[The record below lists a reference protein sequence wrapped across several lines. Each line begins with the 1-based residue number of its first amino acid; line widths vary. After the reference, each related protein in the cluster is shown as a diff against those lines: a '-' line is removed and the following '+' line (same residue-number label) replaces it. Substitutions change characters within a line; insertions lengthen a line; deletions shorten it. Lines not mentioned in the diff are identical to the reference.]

1 MKKLLIAAIV
11 SAAVLAGCTDVKDV
25 VISKKEDIETHS
37 GDLKKLPDE
46 DKKLVLGYFLRA
58 EGNGLFG
65 EKAEY
70 GVTVGEAIKRQK
82 EFISTQKAEEAA
94 KKAAA
99 EKVQKTYSVSY
110 SGFENTEIPGIGEGL
125 NLKLAFTNNS
135 DKGIDAISS
144 AIRLVVE
151 GMEGSVTLNMG
162 DEVFKKTLNP
172 GDTAEMV
179 FTSAADDLR
188 MKKIKQ
194 GNAKVS
200 VSFEKLE
207 VLYSDG
213 KDEKILE

>member
-37 GDLKKLPDE
+37 SDLKKLPDE

-82 EFISTQKAEEAA
+82 EFIAAQEAEEVA
-94 KKAAA
+94 KKAVA

-125 NLKLAFTNNS
+125 NLKLSFTNNS
-135 DKGIDAISS
+135 DKGIDAINS

-151 GMEGSVTLNMG
+151 GMDGSVTLNMG

-172 GDTAEMV
+172 SETAEMI
-179 FTSAADDLR
+179 FTAAANDLR
-188 MKKIKQ
+188 MAKIKQ
-194 GNAKVS
+194 GGAKVNA
-200 VSFEKLE
+200 SFEKLE
-207 VLYSDG
+207 VLHSDG
-213 KDEKILE
+213 KVEKVLE

>member
-1 MKKLLIAAIV
+1 MKKLLIAAML
-11 SAAVLAGCTDVKDV
+11 SAAFLAGCTDVKDV

-37 GDLKKLPDE
+37 GDLKKLPDD
-46 DKKLVLGYFLRA
+46 DKKMVLGYFLRA

-82 EFISTQKAEEAA
+82 EFIAKQGAAETA

-125 NLKLAFTNNS
+125 NLKLSFTNNS
-135 DKGIDAISS
+135 DKGIDAINS

-151 GMEGSVTLNMG
+151 GVDGSVTLNMG

-172 GDTAEMV
+172 SETAEMI
-179 FTSAADDLR
+179 FTAAANDLR
-188 MKKIKQ
+188 MAKIKQ
-194 GNAKVS
+194 GGAKVNA
-200 VSFEKLE
+200 SFEKLE
-207 VLYSDG
+207 VLHSDG
-213 KDEKILE
+213 KVEKVLE

>member
-11 SAAVLAGCTDVKDV
+11 SVAFLAGCTDVKDV
-25 VISKKEDIETHS
+25 VINKKEDIETHS

-46 DKKLVLGYFLRA
+46 DKKMVLGYFLRA

-82 EFISTQKAEEAA
+82 EFIAAQEAEEAA
-94 KKAAA
+94 KKAAS

-110 SGFENTEIPGIGEGL
+110 LGFENTEIPGIGEGL

-151 GMEGSVTLNMG
+151 GVEGSVTLNMG

-179 FTSAADDLR
+179 FTAAVADLR

-194 GNAKVS
+194 GNAKVN
-200 VSFEKLE
+200 VSFENLE

>member
-11 SAAVLAGCTDVKDV
+11 SVAFLAGCTDVKDV
-25 VISKKEDIETHS
+25 VINKKEDIETHS

-46 DKKLVLGYFLRA
+46 DKKMVLGYFLRA

-82 EFISTQKAEEAA
+82 EFIAAQEVEETA

-144 AIRLVVE
+144 AIKLVVE
-151 GMEGSVTLNMG
+151 GVEGSVTLNMG

-172 GDTAEMV
+172 GDKAEMV
-179 FTSAADDLR
+179 FTATADDLR

-194 GNAKVS
+194 GNAKVN

>member
-46 DKKLVLGYFLRA
+46 DKKMVLGYFLRA

-179 FTSAADDLR
+179 FTAAADDLR

>member
-25 VISKKEDIETHS
+25 VINKKEDIETHS
-37 GDLKKLPDE
+37 GDLKRLPDE

-58 EGNGLFG
+58 EGNGLLG

-82 EFISTQKAEEAA
+82 EFIATQEAEETA

-99 EKVQKTYSVSY
+99 ETVQKTYSVSY
-110 SGFENTEIPGIGEGL
+110 TGFENTEIPGIGEGL
-125 NLKLAFTNNS
+125 NLKFTFTNNS
-135 DKGIDAISS
+135 DKGIDAINS
-144 AIRLVVE
+144 AIRLVVDGVE
-151 GMEGSVTLNMG
+151 EPVVLSMG

-179 FTSAADDLR
+179 FTAAVNDLR
-188 MKKIKQ
+188 MAKIKQ
-194 GNAKVS
+194 GGAKVN

-207 VLYSDG
+207 VLHSDG
-213 KDEKILE
+213 KVEKVLE

>member
-1 MKKLLIAAIV
+1 MKKLLIAAML
-11 SAAVLAGCTDVKDV
+11 SAAFLAGCTDVKDV

-37 GDLKKLPDE
+37 GDLKKLPDD
-46 DKKLVLGYFLRA
+46 DKKMVLGYFLRA

-82 EFISTQKAEEAA
+82 EFIAKQEAVETA

-125 NLKLAFTNNS
+125 NLKLSFTNNS
-135 DKGIDAISS
+135 DKGIDAINS

-151 GMEGSVTLNMG
+151 GVEEPVVLSMG

-179 FTSAADDLR
+179 FTTAANNLR

-200 VSFEKLE
+200 VSFDKLE
-207 VLYSDG
+207 VLHSDG
-213 KDEKILE
+213 KVEKVLE

>member
-1 MKKLLIAAIV
+1 MKKLLIAAML
-11 SAAVLAGCTDVKDV
+11 SAAFLAGCTDVKDV

-82 EFISTQKAEEAA
+82 QFIAKQGAAETA

-125 NLKLAFTNNS
+125 NLKLSFTNNS
-135 DKGIDAISS
+135 DKGIDAINS
-144 AIRLVVE
+144 AIRLAVE
-151 GMEGSVTLNMG
+151 GVDGSVTLNMG

-172 GDTAEMV
+172 SETAEMI
-179 FTSAADDLR
+179 FTAADNDLR
-188 MKKIKQ
+188 MAKIKQ
-194 GNAKVS
+194 GGAKVNA
-200 VSFEKLE
+200 SFEKLE
-207 VLYSDG
+207 VLHSDG
-213 KDEKILE
+213 KVEKVLE

>member
-1 MKKLLIAAIV
+1 MKKLLIAAML
-11 SAAVLAGCTDVKDV
+11 SAAFLAGCTDVKDV

-82 EFISTQKAEEAA
+82 EFIAKQGAAETA

-125 NLKLAFTNNS
+125 NLKLSFTNNS
-135 DKGIDAISS
+135 DKGIDAINS

-151 GMEGSVTLNMG
+151 GVEEPVVLNMG

-179 FTSAADDLR
+179 FTAAANNLR

-194 GNAKVS
+194 GGAKVN
-200 VSFEKLE
+200 VSFDKLE
-207 VLYSDG
+207 VLHSDG
-213 KDEKILE
+213 KVEKVLE

>member
-37 GDLKKLPDE
+37 SDLKKLPDE

-82 EFISTQKAEEAA
+82 EFIAAQEAEEAA
-94 KKAAA
+94 KKEAV
-99 EKVQKTYSVSY
+99 EKVQKTYTVSY

-125 NLKLAFTNNS
+125 NLKLSFTNNS
-135 DKGIDAISS
+135 DKGIDAINS
-144 AIRLVVE
+144 AIRLAVE
-151 GMEGSVTLNMG
+151 GMDGSVTLNMG

-172 GDTAEMV
+172 SETAEMI
-179 FTSAADDLR
+179 FTTAANDLR
-188 MKKIKQ
+188 MAKIKQ
-194 GNAKVS
+194 GGAKVNA
-200 VSFEKLE
+200 SFEKLE
-207 VLYSDG
+207 VLHSDG
-213 KDEKILE
+213 KVEKVLE

>member
-1 MKKLLIAAIV
+1 MKKLLIAAIA
-11 SAAVLAGCTDVKDV
+11 SAAILAGCNDVKDV
-25 VISKKEDIETHS
+25 VINKKEDIETHS

-58 EGNGLFG
+58 EANGLFG

-82 EFISTQKAEEAA
+82 EFIATQEAEETA
-94 KKAAA
+94 KKATV
-99 EKVQKTYSVSY
+99 EKVQKTYTVSY
-110 SGFENTEIPGIGEGL
+110 SGFENTEIPGVGEGL
-125 NLKLAFTNNS
+125 NLKLSFTNNS
-135 DKGIDAISS
+135 NKGITAISS

-151 GMEGSVTLNMG
+151 GVEGSVTLNMG
-162 DEVFKKTLNP
+162 DEVFEKTLNP

-179 FTSAADDLR
+179 FTAAANDLR
-188 MKKIKQ
+188 MAKIKQ
-194 GNAKVS
+194 GNAKVN

-207 VLYSDG
+207 VLCSDG

>member
-1 MKKLLIAAIV
+1 MKKLLIATFV
-11 SAAVLAGCTDVKDV
+11 SIAFLAGCTDVKDV

-46 DKKLVLGYFLRA
+46 DKKMVLGYFLRA

-82 EFISTQKAEEAA
+82 EFIAKQGAVETA

-110 SGFENTEIPGIGEGL
+110 SGFENTEILGIGEGL
-125 NLKLAFTNNS
+125 NLKFTFTNNS

-144 AIRLVVE
+144 AIRLVVDGVE
-151 GMEGSVTLNMG
+151 EPVILNMG

-179 FTSAADDLR
+179 FTAAANNLR

-194 GNAKVS
+194 GGAKVN
-200 VSFEKLE
+200 VSFDKLE
-207 VLYSDG
+207 VLHSDG
-213 KDEKILE
+213 KVEKVLE

>member
-37 GDLKKLPDE
+37 SDLKKLPDE

-82 EFISTQKAEEAA
+82 EFIAAQEAEETA
-94 KKAAA
+94 KKAAV

-110 SGFENTEIPGIGEGL
+110 LGFENTEIPGIGEGI

-135 DKGIDAISS
+135 DKGITAISS

-151 GMEGSVTLNMG
+151 GVEGSVTLNMG

-179 FTSAADDLR
+179 FTAAANDLR
-188 MKKIKQ
+188 MAKIKQ
-194 GNAKVS
+194 GNAKVN

-207 VLYSDG
+207 VLYSDW

>member
-1 MKKLLIAAIV
+1 MKKLLIAAML
-11 SAAVLAGCTDVKDV
+11 SAAFLAGCTDVKDV

-82 EFISTQKAEEAA
+82 EFIAKQGAAETA

-110 SGFENTEIPGIGEGL
+110 SGFENVEIPGIGEGI
-125 NLKLAFTNNS
+125 NLKFSFTNNS
-135 DKGIDAISS
+135 NKSIDAISS
-144 AIRLVVE
+144 AIRMVVD
-151 GMEGSVTLNMG
+151 GVDGSVTLDMG
-162 DEVFKKTLNP
+162 DEVFKSPLNP
-172 GDTAEMV
+172 GETAEMT
-179 FTSAADDLR
+179 FTASVNNLR
-188 MKKIKQ
+188 MTKIKQ
-194 GNAKVS
+194 GSAKVN

-213 KDEKILE
+213 KDEKVLE

>member
-25 VISKKEDIETHS
+25 VINKKEDIETHS

-46 DKKLVLGYFLRA
+46 DKKMVLGYFLRA

-82 EFISTQKAEEAA
+82 EFIAAQEAEETA

-110 SGFENTEIPGIGEGL
+110 LGFENTEIPGIGEGL

-144 AIRLVVE
+144 AIKLVVE
-151 GMEGSVTLNMG
+151 GVEGSVTLNMG

-172 GDTAEMV
+172 GDKAEMV
-179 FTSAADDLR
+179 FTATADDLR

-194 GNAKVS
+194 GNAKVN

>member
-1 MKKLLIAAIV
+1 MKKLLIAAML
-11 SAAVLAGCTDVKDV
+11 SAAFLAGCTDVKDV

-46 DKKLVLGYFLRA
+46 DKKLVLGYFLGA

-82 EFISTQKAEEAA
+82 EFIAKQGAAETA

-125 NLKLAFTNNS
+125 NLKLSFTNNS
-135 DKGIDAISS
+135 DKGIDAINS

-151 GMEGSVTLNMG
+151 GVEEPVVLNMG

-179 FTSAADDLR
+179 FTAAANNLR

-194 GNAKVS
+194 GGAKVN
-200 VSFEKLE
+200 VSFDKLE
-207 VLYSDG
+207 VLHSDG
-213 KDEKILE
+213 KVEKVLE

>member
-1 MKKLLIAAIV
+1 MKKLLVAALV
-11 SAAVLAGCTDVKDV
+11 SAAFLAGCTDVKDV
-25 VISKKEDIETHS
+25 VISKKEDIEAHS
-37 GDLKKLPDE
+37 DGLKKLPDE

-82 EFISTQKAEEAA
+82 EFIAKQEAAETA
-94 KKAAA
+94 KKAEI
-99 EKVQKTYSVSY
+99 EKVQKTYSVNY

-125 NLKLAFTNNS
+125 NLKLSFTNNS
-135 DKGIDAISS
+135 NKGIDAISS
-144 AIRLVVE
+144 AISLVVE
-151 GMEGSVTLNMG
+151 GVEGSVTLNMG

-179 FTSAADDLR
+179 FTAAANDLR

-200 VSFEKLE
+200 VSFDKLE

>member
-1 MKKLLIAAIV
+1 MKKLLIAAML
-11 SAAVLAGCTDVKDV
+11 SAAFLAGCTDVKDV

-70 GVTVGEAIKRQK
+70 GVTGGEAIKRQK
-82 EFISTQKAEEAA
+82 EFIAKQGAAETA

-125 NLKLAFTNNS
+125 NLKLSFTNNS
-135 DKGIDAISS
+135 DKGIDAINS

-151 GMEGSVTLNMG
+151 GVDGSVTLNMG

-172 GDTAEMV
+172 SETAEMI
-179 FTSAADDLR
+179 FTAAANDLR
-188 MKKIKQ
+188 MAKIKQ
-194 GNAKVS
+194 GGAKVNA
-200 VSFEKLE
+200 SFEKLE
-207 VLYSDG
+207 VLHSDG
-213 KDEKILE
+213 KVEKVLE

>member
-1 MKKLLIAAIV
+1 MKKLLIAAMF
-11 SAAVLAGCTDVKDV
+11 SAAFLAGCTDVKDV

-82 EFISTQKAEEAA
+82 EFIAKQGAAETA

-125 NLKLAFTNNS
+125 NLKLSFTNNS
-135 DKGIDAISS
+135 DKGIDAINS

-151 GMEGSVTLNMG
+151 GVDGSVTLNMG

-172 GDTAEMV
+172 SETAEMI
-179 FTSAADDLR
+179 FTAAANDLR
-188 MKKIKQ
+188 MAKIKQ
-194 GNAKVS
+194 GGAKVNA
-200 VSFEKLE
+200 SFEKLE
-207 VLYSDG
+207 VLHSDG
-213 KDEKILE
+213 KVEKVLE

>member
-1 MKKLLIAAIV
+1 MKKLLIAAML
-11 SAAVLAGCTDVKDV
+11 SAAFLAGCTDVKDV

-82 EFISTQKAEEAA
+82 QFIAKQGAAETA

-125 NLKLAFTNNS
+125 NLKLSFTNNS
-135 DKGIDAISS
+135 DKGIDAINS
-144 AIRLVVE
+144 AIRLAVE
-151 GMEGSVTLNMG
+151 GVDGSVTLNMG

-172 GDTAEMV
+172 SETAEMI
-179 FTSAADDLR
+179 FTAAANDLR
-188 MKKIKQ
+188 MAKIKQ
-194 GNAKVS
+194 GGAKVNA
-200 VSFEKLE
+200 SFEKLE
-207 VLYSDG
+207 VLHSDG
-213 KDEKILE
+213 KVEKVLE

>member
-1 MKKLLIAAIV
+1 MKKLLIAAML
-11 SAAVLAGCTDVKDV
+11 SAAFLAGCTDVKDV

-82 EFISTQKAEEAA
+82 EFIAKQGAAETA

-125 NLKLAFTNNS
+125 NLKLSFTNNS
-135 DKGIDAISS
+135 DKGIDAINS

-151 GMEGSVTLNMG
+151 GVDGSVTLNMG

-172 GDTAEMV
+172 SETAEMI
-179 FTSAADDLR
+179 FTAAANDLR
-188 MKKIKQ
+188 MAKIKQ
-194 GNAKVS
+194 GGAKVNA
-200 VSFEKLE
+200 SFEKLE
-207 VLYSDG
+207 VLHSDG
-213 KDEKILE
+213 KVEKVLE

>member
-1 MKKLLIAAIV
+1 M
-11 SAAVLAGCTDVKDV
+11 KDV

-65 EKAEY
+65 EKSEY

-82 EFISTQKAEEAA
+82 EFIAKQGAAETA

-125 NLKLAFTNNS
+125 NLKFTFTNNS

-144 AIRLVVE
+144 AIRLVVDGVGE
-151 GMEGSVTLNMG
+151 PVVLNMG

-179 FTSAADDLR
+179 FTAAADDLR

>member
-1 MKKLLIAAIV
+1 MKKLLIAAML
-11 SAAVLAGCTDVKDV
+11 SAAFLAGCTDVKDV

-82 EFISTQKAEEAA
+82 EFIAKQGVAETA

-125 NLKLAFTNNS
+125 NLKLSFTNNS
-135 DKGIDAISS
+135 DKGIDAINS

-151 GMEGSVTLNMG
+151 GVDGSVTLNMG

-172 GDTAEMV
+172 SETAEMI
-179 FTSAADDLR
+179 FTAAANDLR
-188 MKKIKQ
+188 MAKIKQ
-194 GNAKVS
+194 GGAKVNA
-200 VSFEKLE
+200 SFEKLE
-207 VLYSDG
+207 VLHSDG
-213 KDEKILE
+213 KVEKVLE

>member
-25 VISKKEDIETHS
+25 VINKKEDIETHS

-46 DKKLVLGYFLRA
+46 DKKMVLGYFLRA

-82 EFISTQKAEEAA
+82 EFIAAQEAEETA

-110 SGFENTEIPGIGEGL
+110 LGFENTEIPGIGEGL

-144 AIRLVVE
+144 AIKLVVE
-151 GMEGSVTLNMG
+151 GVEGSVTLNMG

-179 FTSAADDLR
+179 FTAAADDLR
-188 MKKIKQ
+188 MAKIKQ
-194 GNAKVS
+194 GNAKVN

>member
-1 MKKLLIAAIV
+1 MKKLLIAAML
-11 SAAVLAGCTDVKDV
+11 SAAFLAGCTDVKDV

-82 EFISTQKAEEAA
+82 EFIAKQEAEEVA
-94 KKAAA
+94 KKAVA

-125 NLKLAFTNNS
+125 NLKLSFTNNS
-135 DKGIDAISS
+135 DKGIDAINS

-151 GMEGSVTLNMG
+151 GMDGSVTLNMG

-172 GDTAEMV
+172 SETAEMI
-179 FTSAADDLR
+179 FTAAANDLR
-188 MKKIKQ
+188 MAKIKQ
-194 GNAKVS
+194 GGAKVNA
-200 VSFEKLE
+200 SFEKLE
-207 VLYSDG
+207 VLHSDG
-213 KDEKILE
+213 KVEKVLE

>member
-25 VISKKEDIETHS
+25 VISKKEDIEAHS
-37 GDLKKLPDE
+37 GDLKKMPDE

-82 EFISTQKAEEAA
+82 EFIAAQEAEEAA

-125 NLKLAFTNNS
+125 NLKFAFTNNG

-144 AIRLVVE
+144 AIKLVVE
-151 GMEGSVTLNMG
+151 GVEGSVNLNMG

-179 FTSAADDLR
+179 FTAAADNLR

-194 GNAKVS
+194 GNAKVN

>member
-1 MKKLLIAAIV
+1 MKKLLIAAML
-11 SAAVLAGCTDVKDV
+11 SAAFLAGCTDVKDV

-82 EFISTQKAEEAA
+82 EFIAKQGAVETA

-125 NLKLAFTNNS
+125 NLKLSFTNNS
-135 DKGIDAISS
+135 DKGIDAINS

-151 GMEGSVTLNMG
+151 GVDGSVTLNMG

-172 GDTAEMV
+172 SETAEMI
-179 FTSAADDLR
+179 FTAAANDLR
-188 MKKIKQ
+188 MAKIKQ
-194 GNAKVS
+194 GGAKVNA
-200 VSFEKLE
+200 SFEKLE
-207 VLYSDG
+207 VLHSDG
-213 KDEKILE
+213 KVEKVLE

>member
-1 MKKLLIAAIV
+1 MKKLLIAAMV
-11 SAAVLAGCTDVKDV
+11 SAAFLIGCTDVKDV

-82 EFISTQKAEEAA
+82 EFIAKQGAAETA

-125 NLKLAFTNNS
+125 NLKLSFTNNS
-135 DKGIDAISS
+135 DKGIDAINS

-151 GMEGSVTLNMG
+151 GVDGSVTLNMG

-179 FTSAADDLR
+179 FTAAANDLR
-188 MKKIKQ
+188 MAKIKQ
-194 GNAKVS
+194 GNAKVN

>member
-144 AIRLVVE
+144 VIRLVVE

-179 FTSAADDLR
+179 FTAAADDLR

>member
-11 SAAVLAGCTDVKDV
+11 SVAFLAGCTDVKDV
-25 VISKKEDIETHS
+25 VINKKEDIETHS

-46 DKKLVLGYFLRA
+46 DKKMVLGYFLRA

-82 EFISTQKAEEAA
+82 EFIAAQEAEEAA
-94 KKAAA
+94 KKAAS

-110 SGFENTEIPGIGEGL
+110 LGFENTEIPGIGEGL

-144 AIRLVVE
+144 AIKLVVE
-151 GMEGSVTLNMG
+151 GVEGSVTLNMG

-172 GDTAEMV
+172 SDTAEMV
-179 FTSAADDLR
+179 FTAAADDLR

-194 GNAKVS
+194 GNAKVN

>member
-1 MKKLLIAAIV
+1 MKKLLVAVLV
-11 SAAVLAGCTDVKDV
+11 SAAFLAGCTDVKDV
-25 VISKKEDIETHS
+25 VISKKEDIEAHS
-37 GDLKKLPDE
+37 SDLKKLPDE

-65 EKAEY
+65 EKSDY

-82 EFISTQKAEEAA
+82 EFIAKQEAVETA

-110 SGFENTEIPGIGEGL
+110 SVFENTEIRGVGEGL
-125 NLKLAFTNNS
+125 NLKFTFTNNS

-144 AIRLVVE
+144 AIRLVVDGVE
-151 GMEGSVTLNMG
+151 EPVVLSMG

-179 FTSAADDLR
+179 FTAAANNLR

-200 VSFEKLE
+200 VSFDKLE
-207 VLYSDG
+207 VLHSDG
-213 KDEKILE
+213 KVEKVLE

>member
-1 MKKLLIAAIV
+1 MKKLLITTFV
-11 SAAVLAGCTDVKDV
+11 SVAFLAGCTDVKDV
-25 VISKKEDIETHS
+25 VISKKEDIEAHS

-65 EKAEY
+65 EKSEY

-82 EFISTQKAEEAA
+82 EFIAKQGVAETA

-125 NLKLAFTNNS
+125 NLKFTFTNNS

-144 AIRLVVE
+144 AIRLVVDGVGE
-151 GMEGSVTLNMG
+151 PVVLNMG

-179 FTSAADDLR
+179 FTAAANDLR
-188 MKKIKQ
+188 MAKIKQ

-213 KDEKILE
+213 KDEKVLE

>member
-1 MKKLLIAAIV
+1 MKKLLIAAML
-11 SAAVLAGCTDVKDV
+11 SAAFLVGCTDVKDV

-37 GDLKKLPDE
+37 GDLKKLPDD
-46 DKKLVLGYFLRA
+46 DKKMVLGYFLRA

-82 EFISTQKAEEAA
+82 EFIAKQEAVETA

-125 NLKLAFTNNS
+125 NLKLSFTNNS
-135 DKGIDAISS
+135 GKGIDAINS

-151 GMEGSVTLNMG
+151 GVEEPVVLSMG

-179 FTSAADDLR
+179 FTTAANNLR

-200 VSFEKLE
+200 VSFDKLE
-207 VLYSDG
+207 VLHSDG
-213 KDEKILE
+213 KVEKVLE

>member
-1 MKKLLIAAIV
+1 MKKLLTAAIV
-11 SAAVLAGCTDVKDV
+11 SVAFLAGCTDVKDV
-25 VISKKEDIETHS
+25 VINKKEDIETHS

-46 DKKLVLGYFLRA
+46 DKKMVLGYFLRA

-82 EFISTQKAEEAA
+82 EFIAAQEVEETA

-144 AIRLVVE
+144 AIKLVVE
-151 GMEGSVTLNMG
+151 GVEGSVTLNMG

-172 GDTAEMV
+172 GDKAEMV
-179 FTSAADDLR
+179 FTATADDLR

-194 GNAKVS
+194 GNAKVN

>member
-1 MKKLLIAAIV
+1 MKKLLIAAML
-11 SAAVLAGCTDVKDV
+11 SAAFLAGCTDVKDV

-82 EFISTQKAEEAA
+82 EFIAKQGAVETA

-125 NLKLAFTNNS
+125 NLKLSFTNNS
-135 DKGIDAISS
+135 DKGIDAINS

-151 GMEGSVTLNMG
+151 GMDGSVTLNMG

-172 GDTAEMV
+172 SETAEMI
-179 FTSAADDLR
+179 FTAAANDLR
-188 MKKIKQ
+188 MAKIKQ
-194 GNAKVS
+194 GGAKVNA
-200 VSFEKLE
+200 SFEKLE
-207 VLYSDG
+207 VLHSDG
-213 KDEKILE
+213 KVEKVLE

>member
-11 SAAVLAGCTDVKDV
+11 SVAFLAGCTDVKDV
-25 VISKKEDIETHS
+25 VINKKEDIETHS

-46 DKKLVLGYFLRA
+46 DKKMVLGYFLRA

-82 EFISTQKAEEAA
+82 EFIAAQEAEETA

-144 AIRLVVE
+144 AIKLVVE
-151 GMEGSVTLNMG
+151 GVEGSVTLNMG

-179 FTSAADDLR
+179 FTAAADDLR

-194 GNAKVS
+194 GNAKVN